1 MSEVSSIKVAT
12 SLAEAEV
19 AEKATAKIGALLTEI
34 EDVSSAR
41 DCFQTEAEELRARI
55 RRTVSEHQIAVEK
68 LKAGRNKAFEV
79 LNGKHVEATKTAKV
93 RICCIRACLPYY
105 ISHFCPPLLLHFL
118 KLKAEHDEAL
128 ADREAELARL
138 RGDAKA
144 LDTKLRKERAEA
156 TKELEARV
164 ATMAADHSSTVQELN
179 ASHAKAS
186 REAAVLLEERAGEL
200 ATMEDRQKIAAEAA
214 SELRLKLEAA
224 EGTSALL
231 AQREEQLKSA
241 EQRLGLLEAEEGRIE
256 ELEDLLKER
265 ERERD
270 EAQAALEA
278 AAKWETK
285 HQEASELLKRKEEF
299 TATLTREK
307 DDIEKKQFEA
317 DLKTT
322 RLQSELLSSK
332 KALRQ
337 AVTQLQQL
345 EMEAEQERIAV
356 NIKPKSAVRAAD
368 GAAGAAR
375 APPTAASSSSS
386 SPSSSLTSTPTP
398 RVSTL
403 SRTGGIPINPS
414 APGWQTPTSAL
425 MPPPPPPMSVGDRV
439 SRIRDRMQD
448 LLKQVRFCFALHFN
462 NSITLLRNVHVP

>member
-1 MSEVSSIKVAT
+1 M
-12 SLAEAEV
+12 
-19 AEKATAKIGALLTEI
+19 
-34 EDVSSAR
+34 
-41 DCFQTEAEELRARI
+41 
-55 RRTVSEHQIAVEK
+55 
-68 LKAGRNKAFEV
+68 
-79 LNGKHVEATKTAKV
+79 
-93 RICCIRACLPYY
+93 RICCCRRPRR
-105 ISHFCPPLLLHFL
+105 S
-118 KLKAEHDEAL
+118 
-128 ADREAELARL
+128 
-138 RGDAKA
+138 
-144 LDTKLRKERAEA
+144 
-156 TKELEARV
+156 ARV
-164 ATMAADHSSTVQELN
+164 
-179 ASHAKAS
+179 
-186 REAAVLLEERAGEL
+186 VLLTSDTFFSQCVVPSTGVDGGGEH
-200 ATMEDRQKIAAEAA
+200 TSVKAEAA
-214 SELRLKLEAA
+214 AELRLKLEAA

-270 EAQAALEA
+270 EAQAAREA

-317 DLKTT
+317 DLKST